1 MADKGRSIHVDGVQH
16 GAPIPMGARV
26 GNMIFSSG
34 IIGVDPS
41 TGKVPEDLDSQCVFA
56 FANMKTMLENAGATT
71 KNVGTIKVYMKDRSQ
86 RDAVNRPWSEMFPD
100 ENDRPARHA
109 IEYDA
114 FPPGVLVQLEIVAV
128 VDWPPAPRDN
138 FLMSIQE

>member
-1 MADKGRSIHVDGVQH
+1 MADKGRSIHVYGVKH

-34 IIGVDPS
+34 IMGTDPS
-41 TGKVPEDLDSQCVFA
+41 TGKVPEDLESQCVFA

-71 KNVGTIKVYMKDRSQ
+71 KSVGTIKVYMKDRSQ
-86 RDAVNRPWSEMFPD
+86 REAVNRPWLEMFPD
-100 ENDRPARHA
+100 EDDRPARHA
-109 IEYDA
+109 IEYEA

-128 VDWPPAPRDN
+128 VD
-138 FLMSIQE
+138 

>member
-1 MADKGRSIHVDGVQH
+1 MAEKGRSIHVDGVKH

-34 IIGVDPS
+34 IMGADPA
-41 TGKVPEDLDSQCVFA
+41 TGTVPEDLESQCVFA
-56 FANMKTMLENAGATT
+56 FANMKTMVENAGGTI
-71 KNVGTIKVYMKDRSQ
+71 KNIGTIKVYMKDRSQ
-86 RDAVNRPWSEMFPD
+86 REAVNRPWLEMFPD

-128 VDWPPAPRDN
+128 V
-138 FLMSIQE
+138 E

>member
-34 IIGVDPS
+34 IIGAEPS
-41 TGKVPEDLDSQCVFA
+41 TGKVPEDLDCQCVFA

-86 RDAVNRPWSEMFPD
+86 RDAVNRPWLEMFPD

-114 FPPGVLVQLEIVAV
+114 FPPGVLVQLAVSYTHLTLQTKRIV
-128 VDWPPAPRDN
+128 
-138 FLMSIQE
+138 

>member
-34 IIGVDPS
+34 IIGTDPS

-86 RDAVNRPWSEMFPD
+86 RDAVNRPWLEMFPD
-100 ENDRPARHA
+100 GNDRPARHA

-128 VDWPPAPRDN
+128 VD
-138 FLMSIQE
+138 

>member
-1 MADKGRSIHVDGVQH
+1 MAEKGRSIHVDGVKH

-34 IIGVDPS
+34 IMGADPA
-41 TGKVPEDLDSQCVFA
+41 TGTVPEALERQCVFA
-56 FANMKTMLENAGATT
+56 FANMKTRVENAGGTI
-71 KNVGTIKVYMKDRSQ
+71 KNIGTIKVYMKDRSQ
-86 RDAVNRPWSEMFPD
+86 REAVNRPWLEMFPD
-100 ENDRPARHA
+100 EDDRPARHA

-128 VDWPPAPRDN
+128 V
-138 FLMSIQE
+138 E